1 MTDIPF
7 VILIFQKGPIE
18 IGHFSLDEFHF
29 VNAEPHL
36 DACCY
41 YISKDDF
48 STRLIVFGID
58 TSPPC
63 TPSSNVDIV
72 HFVWQHFEQFNFKKY
87 SVTPLPSEDGSVPK
101 MLYLKYHRTESD
113 GWRDNARCLTCRLD
127 YRRIMRCFTHCTLP
141 ANCSC
146 NICVRQPPSLLA
158 SGSHIVF
165 NHVFNLEQFELTVDT
180 TYDQYVYALKS
191 NRVVFRNSFLQIF
204 PSSGRYFVSTTK
216 IRNKNYTSSVLAEV
230 RGT

>member
-1 MTDIPF
+1 LLRLFQLNICCHLSGSFATCTAGVFDSYRAATLYVAMTDIPF
-7 VILIFQKGPIE
+7 VNLIFQKGPIE
-18 IGHFSLDEFHF
+18 IGHFSLDEFRFHL

-48 STRLIVFGID
+48 STRLIMFGID

-63 TPSSNVDIV
+63 TPPSNVDFL
-72 HFVWQHFEQFNFKKY
+72 HFVWQHFKQFNFKKY

-113 GWRDNARCLTCRLD
+113 GWRDSARCLTCRLD
-127 YRRIMRCFTHCTLP
+127 YRRIMQCFTHCTLP
-141 ANCSC
+141 ASCSC

-158 SGSHIVF
+158 SASRIV
-165 NHVFNLEQFELTVDT
+165 LTC
-180 TYDQYVYALKS
+180 QHLI
-191 NRVVFRNSFLQIF
+191 FR
-204 PSSGRYFVSTTK
+204 
-216 IRNKNYTSSVLAEV
+216 
-230 RGT
+230 